1 MKHEEVA
8 PALTLHLGNDSQH
21 SRLRIV
27 VDAPVIESR
36 NGTPVPT
43 VGISIAW
50 ESNRPRPDHA
60 SAVPLHESFA
70 SEVVGSAEPL
80 IPREVP
86 LSMPSRFMNWYL
98 CEIDGTKWSV
108 EVDDP
113 LAKASCPAC
122 ERQVNPIA
130 MLGLPLDKGPE
141 KPRKSECR
149 FKLCRRTGT

>member
-50 ESNRPRPDHA
+50 ESSRPRPDHA
-60 SAVPLHESFA
+60 SAVRLHENLA
-70 SEVVGSAEPL
+70 SEVVGSSEPL

-98 CEIDGTKWSV
+98 CEIDGTKWSA

-113 LAKASCPAC
+113 VAKGSCPAC
-122 ERQVNPIA
+122 EVQVSPMAI
-130 MLGLPLDKGPE
+130 LGLPVDRGAQKS
-141 KPRKSECR
+141 RKSESK
-149 FKLCRRTGT
+149 FKLCRSTGT